1 MKLGNY
7 VELLLPTDN
16 LHTSITFYERL
27 GLQKL
32 ADDGLTDGCFN
43 LRLAQTQNLLPALCY
58 FGSDVDGIRAQF
70 NPDKQKRKG
79 TPPTG
84 GEFKD
89 TSGRLRISVN
99 AAENP
104 LPMPAGTATT
114 RQPLSKLGKLAEIT
128 LPVPDLA
135 DAVLF
140 WTKFGFEALHTAK
153 IPHPYA
159 IVSDNMMVL
168 GLHQSNQPTI
178 SLTYFAPDMANRIE
192 GLKTAGVTI
201 RAIETGAEN
210 EVKSGSL
217 LSPEGMV
224 FFLLT
229 GNF

>member
-7 VELLLPTDN
+7 VEMVLPTDDMPA
-16 LHTSITFYERL
+16 SILFYERL
-27 GLQKL
+27 GFKKL
-32 ADDGLTDGCFN
+32 ADDALTDGCFN
-43 LRLAQTQNLLPALCY
+43 LRLVKDNNLLPALRY
-58 FGSDVDGIRAQF
+58 SGSDVESIRAQF

-99 AAENP
+99 AAESS
-104 LPMPAGTATT
+104 LPMPAGTPST
-114 RQPLSKLGKLAEIT
+114 RQPIAKIGKLAEMT

-140 WTKFGFEALHTAK
+140 WTKFGFEALHTAQ
-153 IPHPYA
+153 IPHRYA
-159 IVSDNMMVL
+159 IVSDNMLVL
-168 GLHQSNQPTI
+168 GLHESSQPTI
-178 SLTYFAPDMANRIE
+178 SLTYFAPDMADRIAA
-192 GLKTAGVTI
+192 LKTAGI
-201 RAIETGAEN
+201 PMRAIEADAAGT
-210 EVKSGSL
+210 VKSGSL
-217 LSPEGMV
+217 MSPEGMV